1 MILQNG
7 LEIADSAI
15 QKYFIRLTNQIY
27 KLLPS
32 REEGVDWQKPL
43 STLIEEILGM
53 KDIFINYQDKLLA
66 LLCKLQGLHSLQEEK
81 DFLLYRRTIFECLGI
96 MNEVAEDVNRQY

>member
-1 MILQNG
+1 MVLQNG

-32 REEGVDWQKPL
+32 REE
-43 STLIEEILGM
+43 
-53 KDIFINYQDKLLA
+53 
-66 LLCKLQGLHSLQEEK
+66 

>member
-32 REEGVDWQKPL
+32 REEGVDWRKPL

-53 KDIFINYQDKLLA
+53 KDIFINHQDRLLS
-66 LLCKLQGLHSLQEEK
+66 LLCKLQGLYSLQEES
-81 DFLLYRRTIFECLGI
+81 DFPLYRKTIFECLGI
-96 MNEVAEDVNRQY
+96 INEVTKNVDG

>member
-32 REEGVDWQKPL
+32 REEGVDWRKPL

-53 KDIFINYQDKLLA
+53 KDIFINHQDRLLS
-66 LLCKLQGLHSLQEEK
+66 LLCKLQGLYSLQEES
-81 DFLLYRRTIFECLGI
+81 DFLLYRKTIFECLGI
-96 MNEVAEDVNRQY
+96 INEVTKNVDR

>member
-27 KLLPS
+27 KLLPI
-32 REEGVDWQKPL
+32 REEGADWQKPL
-43 STLIEEILGM
+43 SALIEEISGM
-53 KDIFINYQDKLLA
+53 KDIFINNQDRLLS
-66 LLCKLQGLHSLQEEK
+66 LLCKLQGLYYLQGE
-81 DFLLYRRTIFECLGI
+81 DNFLLYRKTIFECLEI
-96 MNEVAEDVNRQY
+96 INEVTKDVDR

>member
-32 REEGVDWQKPL
+32 REEGADWRKPL

-53 KDIFINYQDKLLA
+53 KDIFINHQDRLLS
-66 LLCKLQGLHSLQEEK
+66 LLCKLQGLYSLQEES
-81 DFLLYRRTIFECLGI
+81 DFLLYRKTIFECLGI
-96 MNEVAEDVNRQY
+96 INEVTKNVDG

>member
-32 REEGVDWQKPL
+32 REEGVDWRKPL

-53 KDIFINYQDKLLA
+53 KDIFINHQDRLLS
-66 LLCKLQGLHSLQEEK
+66 LLCKLQGLYSLQEES
-81 DFLLYRRTIFECLGI
+81 DFLLYRKTIFECLGI
-96 MNEVAEDVNRQY
+96 INEVTKDVDR

>member
-15 QKYFIRLTNQIY
+15 KKYFIRLTNQIY

-43 STLIEEILGM
+43 STLIEEISGM
-53 KDIFINYQDKLLA
+53 KDIFINNQDRLLS
-66 LLCKLQGLHSLQEEK
+66 LLCKLQGLYYLQGE
-81 DFLLYRRTIFECLGI
+81 DNFLLYRKTIFECLEI
-96 MNEVAEDVNRQY
+96 INEVTKDVDR